1 LNESFVKRLLE
12 GELLLG
18 TILTLPSPEVAEVL
32 SRSGFDWLFVDMEHT
47 PLNVGNVQRILQAV
61 GEEYPCLVRVPSMEE
76 GWIKKVLDA
85 GPAGVIVPH
94 VNTPEEVKKILRWC
108 KYPPE
113 GERSA
118 GIARAQDYG
127 LGLQEYMEKA
137 NRNLVIV
144 PQVEHKDA
152 VDNIEAIVEIP
163 GLAVLFV
170 GPFDLSGSLGK
181 LGKVDDP
188 EVWKMIEKTNSAC
201 SKAGLVSGIFG
212 VNADAVKPY
221 IEAGYTLIA
230 VGTDTGY
237 LSGSVEQ
244 TLRTLRD
251 LR

>member
-1 LNESFVKRLLE
+1 MDESFAKRLLK

-32 SRSGFDWLFVDMEHT
+32 SKSGFDWLFVDMEHT
-47 PLNVGNVQRILQAV
+47 PLDVGHVQRILQAV
-61 GEEYPCLVRVPSMEE
+61 GRDFPCLVRVPSVDE

-85 GPAGVIVPH
+85 GAAGIIVPH
-94 VNTPEEVKKILRWC
+94 VNTPGEVKKILRWS
-108 KYPPE
+108 KYPPD

-127 LGLQEYMEKA
+127 LDLQEYMEKA

-152 VDNIEAIVEIP
+152 VDNIEAIVEIS
-163 GLAVLFV
+163 GLTVLFV

-188 EVWKMIEKTNSAC
+188 EVWKMIEIIRSAC
-201 SKAGLVSGIFG
+201 SRAGLIGGIFG
-212 VNADAVKPY
+212 VDADAVTPY

-237 LSGSVEQ
+237 LSRSVEQ

-251 LR
+251 LK